1 MSVAIRNYSKEKPV
15 LLITSNLDELL
26 LLSDNILAMKM
37 GEVLLNVSREKI
49 SKEKLKELLFL

>member
-37 GEVLLNVSREKI
+37 GEVLLNSSREKI